1 MSNNLI
7 ETDQLIRREADKI
20 LHQKGLLSLLKR
32 YGTPHVAGS
41 YVLQLM
47 TWRDLDIYLE
57 ADEIVEARFFHL
69 GGQIASILCPVRMH
83 FRNERIGQTEGLPRG
98 LYWRVYLGD
107 ERRGDWKIDIW
118 TLDGGQ
124 YQQALAYEAD
134 LARQLTPETR
144 LSILRIKSQCWQ
156 DPGYRRSFSSQDI
169 YRAVLEEGVTSM
181 NEFEMVL
188 NRGCER

>member
-7 ETDQLIRREADKI
+7 ETDELIRREADEI

-32 YGTPHVAGS
+32 YGTPHIAGS

-57 ADEIVEARFFHL
+57 ADEIAETRFFHL
-69 GGQIASILCPVRMH
+69 GGQIASTLCPVKMH
-83 FRNERIGQTEGLPRG
+83 FRNELIGQTEGLPRG
-98 LYWRVYLGD
+98 LYWGIYLGD
-107 ERRGDWKIDIW
+107 ERKGDWKIDVW
-118 TLDGGQ
+118 TLDGDQCQHAIDYG
-124 YQQALAYEAD
+124 AD
-134 LARQLTPETR
+134 LVRRLTPETR
-144 LSILRIKSQCWQ
+144 LRILDIKSQCWQ

-181 NEFEMVL
+181 NEFEAFL
-188 NRGCER
+188 RRQR

>member
-7 ETDQLIRREADKI
+7 ETDLLIRREADEI
-20 LHQKGLLSLLKR
+20 LHQKGLLSLLKG
-32 YGTPHVAGS
+32 YGIPHIAGS

-69 GGQIASILCPVRMH
+69 GGQIAATLCPVKMN

-98 LYWRVYLGD
+98 LYWGVYLGD

-118 TLDGGQ
+118 TLDRDQ
-124 YQQALAYEAD
+124 YQQAIAYEAD
-134 LARQLTPETR
+134 LARRLTPETR
-144 LSILRIKSQCWQ
+144 LSILAIKSQCWQ

-181 NEFEMVL
+181 NEFEAFL
-188 NRGCER
+188 NRGGER

>member
-20 LHQKGLLSLLKR
+20 LHQKGLLSLLMR
-32 YGTPHVAGS
+32 YGIPHIAGS

-57 ADEIVEARFFHL
+57 ADEIVETRFFHL
-69 GGQIASILCPVRMH
+69 GGQIAATLCPVKMH

-98 LYWRVYLGD
+98 LYWGVYLGD

-118 TLDGGQ
+118 TLDGDQ
-124 YQQALAYEAD
+124 YQQAIAYEAD
-134 LARQLTPETR
+134 LTRRLTPETR
-144 LSILRIKSQCWQ
+144 LSILEIKSQCWQ

-181 NEFEMVL
+181 NEFEAFL
-188 NRGCER
+188 NRGGER